1 MPMIKCPDC
10 GSSVS
15 DGLSSCPTCGAPISK
30 KSDRYSQ
37 FYQKSQSLHTYQ
49 PEPQY
54 DDRPERPR
62 QRKSSKSTALSI
74 SAILIS
80 FMACITSFMAIAIA
94 SSKPKEV
101 YVEKEV
107 PVYQEAAEEPEPT
120 SVPDTEP
127 VNEVIED
134 KKTEVEDNREIE
146 IEKNEEP
153 EEMAVEEKKDIPI
166 NKEEFISTCEE
177 IPYKDLARNPEEYK
191 GSHIKL
197 TVKVLQV
204 VQGGLFDSNE
214 YYRVSTD
221 GEYGFYDG
229 DEYFMYDETDKSI
242 KILQDDVLTVYA
254 ECNGTETVKRAFTGT
269 KEDVVSIKAMY
280 IELLENYDKK
290 EYSES
295 SKNENESEYDG
306 MSMGQKNAL
315 KSAKSYL
322 DYSAY
327 SYDELIKQLEFEKYS
342 HEDAVFAADNCGA
355 DWNEQAVKSAKSY
368 LEYSSFSKDELI
380 KQLEFGGFTHDQAVY
395 GAEQNGY

>member
-15 DGLSSCPTCGAPISK
+15 DRLSNCPTCGAPIAK

-37 FYQKSQSLHTYQ
+37 FYQKPQTFL
-49 PEPQY
+49 PEPRY
-54 DDRPERPR
+54 EEPEERPR
-62 QRKSSKSTALSI
+62 RKKSSKSTALSI
-74 SAILIS
+74 SAIFIS
-80 FMACITSFMAIAIA
+80 FMAFLTSFMAIAIA

-101 YVEKEV
+101 VVEKEV
-107 PVYQEAAEEPEPT
+107 PVYQGVSAESEPEP
-120 SVPDTEP
+120 VPDTEP
-127 VNEVIED
+127 VQKVAED
-134 KKTEVEDNREIE
+134 GESDTEDRNMVEIE
-146 IEKNEEP
+146 SSKEKEETKENNE
-153 EEMAVEEKKDIPI
+153 ISI
-166 NKEEFISTCEE
+166 SKEEFIASCED
-177 IPYKDLARNPEEYK
+177 IPYKTLARNPDEYK
-191 GSHIKL
+191 GHRIKL

-204 VQGGLFDSNE
+204 IQGGLFDNSE

-327 SYDELIKQLEFEKYS
+327 SYDGLIKQLEFEKYS

>member
-15 DGLSSCPTCGAPISK
+15 DRLSSCPTCGAPIEK
-30 KSDRYSQ
+30 RSDRYSQ
-37 FYQKSQSLHTYQ
+37 FYQKPQTFQL
-49 PEPQY
+49 EPQY
-54 DDRPERPR
+54 DEPVERPR
-62 QRKSSKSTALSI
+62 QKSSSKSTALSI

-101 YVEKEV
+101 VVEKEV
-107 PVYQEAAEEPEPT
+107 PVYQESDIEEPEPIP
-120 SVPDTEP
+120 VPDTEP
-127 VNEVIED
+127 VNKVIED
-134 KKTEVEDNREIE
+134 EKAADKDSVDAE
-146 IEKNEEP
+146 IEKEE
-153 EEMAVEEKKDIPI
+153 EQEKIENDEKDITI

-177 IPYKDLARNPEEYK
+177 IPYKSLARNPDEYK

-204 VQGGLFDSNE
+204 VQGGFFDSNE
-214 YYRVSTD
+214 YYRVSTN

-254 ECNGTETVKRAFTGT
+254 ECNGTETVKRAFTNT

-280 IELLENYDKK
+280 IELLEDYDKN

-295 SKNENESEYDG
+295 SQSENESEYDG
-306 MSMGQKNAL
+306 MSIGQKNAL

-327 SYDELIKQLEFEKYS
+327 SYSGLIKQLEFEKYS